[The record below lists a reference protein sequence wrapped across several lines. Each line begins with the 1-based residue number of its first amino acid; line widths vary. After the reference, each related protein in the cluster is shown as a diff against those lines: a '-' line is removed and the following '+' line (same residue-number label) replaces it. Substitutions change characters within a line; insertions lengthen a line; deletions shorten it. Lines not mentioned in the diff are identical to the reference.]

1 MFILD
6 RYILRQF
13 FKVLLVGFVA
23 IASLYIIIDA
33 FTNLDEFQIYAE
45 RQGRNILAIVYDYY
59 RIHSLSVF
67 DRTYGMLALL
77 AAMATIAWL
86 QRTRELTAILAGGIT
101 KWRVVM
107 PILGATLLVS
117 GLGTANREWWMPA
130 NRAQLTRNAQDWL
143 GDTPRAFTPRYDHRT
158 DIFFTGRAV
167 VRSKQRIERPN
178 FRLPSTLSHFGD
190 KLVAASAIYQPAE
203 ADRPAG
209 FLLDKVERP
218 ENLSSLPSCELD
230 GQPVLLSPS
239 DTDWLEP
246 QQCFVVSQLTFEQLA
261 TGDLWQRYS
270 STSELITELGNPSYR
285 VGAETRV
292 IIHGR
297 FLQPFLDVTLVM
309 LGLPLVLRRE
319 NQNLVPAIS
328 GGLAVVCGF
337 SMLLMTC
344 QTLGANY
351 LLSPVLASW
360 FPLFLLIPLSVFFTK
375 PISE

>member
-6 RYILRQF
+6 RYILQQF

-23 IASLYIIIDA
+23 LASLYVIIDA

-67 DRTYGMLALL
+67 DKTYGMLALL
-77 AAMATIAWL
+77 AAMATITWL
-86 QRTRELTAILAGGIT
+86 QRSRELTAILAGGIT
-101 KWRVVM
+101 KWRVVA
-107 PILGATLLVS
+107 PILAATVVVS
-117 GLGTANREWWMPA
+117 GLGMANREWWMPA
-130 NRAQLTRNAQDWL
+130 HRAQLTRNAQDWL

-167 VRSKQRIERPN
+167 VRSRQRIERPN
-178 FRLPSTLSHFGD
+178 FRLPTTLSEFGD
-190 KLVAASAIYQPAE
+190 KLVADSAVYYPPE
-203 ADRPAG
+203 GDRPAG

-218 ENLSSLPSCELD
+218 ENLASRPSCSLD
-230 GQPVLLSPS
+230 GEPVLLSPS

-246 QQCFVVSQLTFEQLA
+246 RQCFVVSQLTFEQIA
-261 TGDLWQRYS
+261 TGDLWQRFS
-270 STSELITELGNPSYR
+270 STSELIHELGNPSYR

-292 IIHGR
+292 IIHSR

-319 NQNLVPAIS
+319 NQNLVPAIT

-337 SMLLMTC
+337 SVLLITC
-344 QTLGANY
+344 HGLGANY
-351 LLSPVLASW
+351 LLSP
-360 FPLFLLIPLSVFFTK
+360 
-375 PISE
+375 